1 MSQNQKH
8 SWLNMYNFALLPRW
22 SPFGDFEFFG
32 PLFFKVSIFSILG
45 LRTRQKSVQPLYN
58 VNPVYWQGPTSEGQ
72 SYSQY
77 YCIETLI
84 TQSLFIEIAQVH

>member
-1 MSQNQKH
+1 MGTKMSF
-8 SWLNMYNFALLPRW
+8 LV
-22 SPFGDFEFFG
+22 PF
-32 PLFFKVSIFSILG
+32 FFKVPFFSILG

-84 TQSLFIEIAQVH
+84 THKFIN